1 VTPRSLLAPE
11 RIALVGASTDPCKAT
26 SRPLTF
32 LRESRFAGEVYPVNP
47 HHEVIGGERAYPSL
61 QELPAVP
68 DHALLMTS
76 ADGVVHAVRD
86 CAELGVPVAT
96 ILAGGFAEQGPDGL
110 ARQQELV
117 RIAREGGVRVL
128 GPNSLGVVNLRAD
141 LRLTGNAVFAEPDL
155 PVGGTFVA
163 SQSGSMIG
171 SLVSRGKARGLG
183 FSTVIS
189 VGGEADLSIGE
200 ICAAS
205 LNDSGVTGYLL
216 FLETIRR
223 ADALAQF
230 AKAAAVRGKPVVAY
244 KLGRSKVGAGL
255 AVSHTGAL
263 AGEDDVAGEFL
274 ADYGIARVDSLEGL
288 LETAPLAART
298 PTRSHTQPVV
308 GVVTTTGGGAA
319 IVVDQLGVRG
329 VHVVPP
335 SAQTYQRLAEAGVAV
350 GHGHIVDLTLAGTR
364 YAVMKSALEV
374 LLTAPEFDLMVAVVG
389 SSARQQPEL
398 AVAPIIDTAG
408 ATATAVPAT
417 FLVPDAP
424 QALQQLAAAG
434 IPAFRTPESCA
445 DAVAATLS
453 RRRPVARE
461 RHERPEAERPT
472 RLLDEDEAH
481 EVIEKAGVPVAE
493 HAVLDA
499 DAHVPDLPFSGPF
512 AVKVLDAALPHKS
525 DVGGVVLN
533 VPDQTSV
540 AEAIDTLV
548 ARVKQHRPE
557 QPVRRVLVQP
567 MLSGQGEVLLAYRV
581 DPQVG
586 PIVVLAA
593 GGTLTELYR
602 DRAVRLAP
610 VTKKIAQE
618 MLEEVIA
625 LRTLRGYRGTPPGDL
640 GALAAAVNRMSLL
653 AQDGDI
659 AEAEIN
665 PLLVHG
671 EAVGVTAVDA
681 LVRVHTRK
689 KYR

>member
-1 VTPRSLLAPE
+1 MTPRSLLAPE